1 MATQRNINSSDIN
14 EMELPKIMSSIG
26 HGIKKNDP
34 WKNAL
39 VISKLVNPP
48 EFSTGSLLSL
58 NFENTDKWF
67 QKEELNIFNIT
78 FNVELEQA

>member
-1 MATQRNINSSDIN
+1 MVLKRTI
-14 EMELPKIMSSIG
+14 L
-26 HGIKKNDP
+26 
-34 WKNAL
+34 
-39 VISKLVNPP
+39 SKLVNPP

-67 QKEELNIFNIT
+67 QKEELNISNIT